1 MFNTTCNDDVGL
13 IDIPL
18 NEHKQTILEEL
29 YEIVKRET
37 VYNNLITLLNGCYN
51 KEEYTHLDCY
61 NLFNNFDE
69 GNDYKPAVNIN
80 PQKNNY
86 KYYESKVDKDK
97 KLSIKQ
103 YLLMIIPHLFDLIN
117 DHRDE
122 IGEWSIQLNM

>member
-1 MFNTTCNDDVGL
+1 MGL
-13 IDIPL
+13 ADIPL

-29 YEIVKRET
+29 YEIVKRQT
-37 VYNNLITLLNGCYN
+37 VYKNLITLLNSCDN

-61 NLFNNFDE
+61 NLFNNFDD
-69 GNDYKPAVNIN
+69 GSHYKLALNIN

-97 KLSIKQ
+97 KLSITQ